1 EPHSRTG
8 TVRSSIGLA
17 YDPSTIVGLGPF
29 RLKEYVSGQRLVLER
44 NPYFW
49 KVDSRGQRLPY
60 LDRMVFVIV
69 KDFNTIQSKFQA
81 GEIDVMPRV
90 RPADY
95 ALVKRMESSGDKV
108 EAIGI
113 SYDTNW
119 VAFNQNTGVNTK

>member
-17 YDPSTIVGLGPF
+17 YDPSNIVGLGPF
-29 RLKEYVSGQRLVLER
+29 RLKEYVTGQRLVLER

-69 KDFNTIQSKFQA
+69 KDFNTIQSKFQS

-90 RPADY
+90 RPQDY
-95 ALVKRMESSGDKV
+95 ALIKRMEGGDIKV
-108 EAIGI
+108 EDIGV

-119 VAFNQNTGVNTK
+119 VVFNQNRGTNPK